1 MESLDQRKCYEHEK
15 ELTKYLIERLSN
27 NKKVKMYLPNDLE
40 NHIGIVSLTVDGFSS
55 EDIGIILDEDF
66 DIAVR
71 TGYHCAPYIHKY
83 LKDETQL
90 GTVRVG
96 IGQFNT
102 KKEIDLFVKAIEE
115 IVYE

>member
-1 MESLDQRKCYEHEK
+1 
-15 ELTKYLIERLSN
+15 
-27 NKKVKMYLPNDLE
+27 MYLPNNME
-40 NHIGIVSLTVDGFSS
+40 KQVGIVSMTVRGMSS
-55 EDIGIILDEDF
+55 DDVGMILDEDF

-83 LKDETQL
+83 LKDEEYL

-96 IGQFNT
+96 ISQFTT
-102 KKEIDLFVKAIEE
+102 KEDIDLFVAAIEE